1 MSEAHPLFALLT
13 ILLTDIVPRPRD
25 DVCCGYYFLILYLGV
40 FAAVPDVA
48 KGGAGAKSA
57 LHEIFCFDLLELLD
71 LPDSLD
77 SFSSPFPLE
86 TVRFL
91 P

>member
-1 MSEAHPLFALLT
+1 MSETHPIFALFAFFRGT
-13 ILLTDIVPRPRD
+13 IL
-25 DVCCGYYFLILYLGV
+25 FSV
-40 FAAVPDVA
+40 FTFASLADVA
-48 KGGAGAKSA
+48 KGGDGAKSA
-57 LHEIFCFDLLELLD
+57 LRLCVRFFCFELLELLD